1 MPAFTTNLNLKKP
14 TVGGDTNVWGGY
26 LNDNSDTLDGI
37 FNAAGNGTSIGLQVG
52 SGKTLTVGGTLT
64 ASGTTNFNSSVK
76 INSANDIR
84 FYESAGSADHY
95 TAIKASADLG
105 GNNYTMILP
114 AAIGAANKALGISS
128 VSGTEATLGFIDVSA
143 AADNYFA
150 TSGLSNK
157 DLGVGLHL
165 KLADSGADVNTDFD
179 ELIIEG
185 TANNGLTLLSS
196 NSSTSGIAFG
206 DPDDNDVGQIKY
218 SHTDN
223 SMVFRTNGTDRVTIE
238 SGGITKVGELKIGN
252 NPTGSTHSVAGIQLI
267 ENQPSFISAFNT
279 HPLTVHNSTDTNSFL
294 NIVVFQRKGVAVGT
308 ISGSNTSTSY
318 NTSSDYRLKENVVS
332 INDGIERVKLLKPCK
347 FNFIVDEDL
356 EVDGFLAHEVS
367 DIVPEAITGEKDAV
381 DENGDPIYQGIDQSK
396 IVPLLTASIQELI
409 TKVELLENEIE
420 SLKGG
425 N

>member
-1 MPAFTTNLNLKKP
+1 MPAYTTNLNLKKP
-14 TVGGDTNVWGGY
+14 TVGGDTNAWGGY
-26 LNDNSDTLDGI
+26 LNDNANTLDAL
-37 FNAAGNGTSIGLQVG
+37 FNDAGNGTSVGLQVG

-114 AAIGAANKALGISS
+114 AAIGTANKALGISS
-128 VSGTEATLGFIDVSA
+128 VSGTEATMGFIDVSA
-143 AADNYFA
+143 DADNYFA

-196 NSSTSGIAFG
+196 INSTSGIAFG
-206 DPDDNDVGQIKY
+206 DPDDNDIGQIKY
-218 SHTDN
+218 NHTDD
-223 SMVFRTNGTDRVTIE
+223 SMIFRTNGTDRITIA
-238 SGGITKVGELKIGN
+238 STGITSVPELKIGT
-252 NPTGSTHSVAGIQLI
+252 NPTGNTHSVSGVQLK
-267 ENQPSFISAFNT
+267 ENQTSFITAYDT
-279 HPLTVHNSTDTNSFL
+279 HPLTVHNSTNTNNYANL
-294 NIVVFQRKGVAVGT
+294 IVFWRKGVAVGN
-308 ISGSNTSTSY
+308 ISGNNTTTSY
-318 NTSSDYRLKENVVS
+318 STSSDYRLKENVVG
-332 INDGIERVKLLKPCK
+332 INDGIERIKLLKPSK
-347 FNFIVDEDL
+347 FNFIVEPNL

-381 DENGDPIYQGIDQSK
+381 DESGDPIYQGIDQSK

-409 TKVELLENEIE
+409 AKVESLENEIE

-425 N
+425 S